1 MNKQHLPPYKHTYLA
16 AGNAKLV
23 TEAISLHFVMLDK
36 LLKCGELTSSRNEKT
51 LIAVE
56 RSYSVMLDNITIS
69 N

>member
-23 TEAISLHFVMLDK
+23 TEAISLHFVMLDEF
-36 LLKCGELTSSRNEKT
+36 LKCGELTSSCDEKP

-56 RSYSVMLDNITIS
+56 RSYSVMLDNITIA